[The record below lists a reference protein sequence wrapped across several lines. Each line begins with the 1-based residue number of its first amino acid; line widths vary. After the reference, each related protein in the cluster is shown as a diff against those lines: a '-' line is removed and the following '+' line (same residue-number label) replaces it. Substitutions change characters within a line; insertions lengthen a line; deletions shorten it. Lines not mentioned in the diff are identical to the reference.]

1 MITRLPFRQR
11 TPSLLLICALLCVTL
26 TALSLNTSALALDQ
40 SLENGAFHVV
50 ISSSGNYQIEALQ
63 SGWQF
68 QGSLGAPVSGIQR
81 HRGSDRVGN
90 FQELSFVY
98 QHSGLRQGSFRVYVQ
113 KPVLECEMKMIHS
126 GANQGAFPDFQKLPS
141 DIYQLGF
148 QAVPHAIYSFG
159 SLGSEGPWVL
169 FDGKLNSLIIS
180 PADHF
185 FVSEMRADST
195 GVTSGITSSV
205 ADLPAG
211 FSHRTIFVAGKGIDT
226 TFTAW
231 GRAMREI
238 GVSVAPSNTADV
250 LLRKLSYWTDHGAAY
265 FYDFDPALGYPGTLF
280 AVKNKFAQLGLPLGA
295 MQLDSWFY
303 PKGKNADWHR
313 TKWTFG
319 VGGTYLYQVD
329 KDLFPNGLET
339 FDRRLDL
346 PLITHAR
353 WIDRSSPYRK
363 QYRMSGDVIIDP
375 GYWESTARWLHNA
388 NVQVYEQDWLGRYAK
403 TALNLT
409 DPELFHDQMAR
420 AMRKYGLTMQYC
432 MALPADF
439 MQGTRYGNLT
449 TIRTS
454 HDRFERKDWDMFL
467 YDSRLASALGIWPW
481 TDVFRSSEEGNLLL
495 ATLSAGPVGV
505 GDSLDEIN
513 IADLLHSVR
522 LDGVIVKPDV
532 TVRPLDRMYLADA
545 RGENSPMVASTWTSF
560 GKSRVAYILAYPRQ
574 QTQQQV
580 ELRPSELGFRGAVYA
595 YDWRTG
601 HGERITAQDT
611 YRMVFQ
617 QGWDYAVIA
626 PIGPSGMALIGDTAQ
641 FVTAGKCRIPRFSDD
656 GRMRIRVA
664 FASGETS
671 RTITVYSPRRPKV
684 KSITGKSIG
693 RSYSDGLFTLTL
705 SPAQNNTAQVVLY
718 Q

>member
-1 MITRLPFRQR
+1 MSTRLPFAQR
-11 TPSLLLICALLCVTL
+11 TLSPFSMGALCVFLVTLGL
-26 TALSLNTSALALDQ
+26 TASALGQHQ
-40 SLENGAFHVV
+40 SLKDRAFRVEV
-50 ISSSGNYQIEALQ
+50 SSSGNYQIEALQ
-63 SGWQF
+63 SGWRLN
-68 QGSLGAPVSGIQR
+68 GSLGAAARRIQH
-81 HRGSDRVGN
+81 HRGTDRIGS
-90 FQELSFVY
+90 FQELTFTYES
-98 QHSGLRQGSFRVYVQ
+98 SGLREGGFRVYENR
-113 KPVLECEMKMIHS
+113 PVLECEMKMIHS
-126 GANQGAFPDFQKLPS
+126 GANKGAFPEFQNLPS

-195 GVTSGITSSV
+195 GVTSGITSAV

-211 FSHRTIFVAGKGIDT
+211 FSHRTIFLAGKGIDT

-238 GVSVAPSNTADV
+238 GGSVAPSNTADI

-265 FYDFDPALGYPGTLF
+265 FYDYDPALGYPGTLL
-280 AVKNKFAQLGLPLGA
+280 AVKNKFAELGLPLGA

-319 VGGTYLYQVD
+319 VGGAYLYQAD
-329 KDLFPNGLET
+329 KNLFPNGLET
-339 FDRRLDL
+339 FDRSLGL

-375 GYWESTARWLHNA
+375 RYWESTARWLHDA
-388 NVQVYEQDWLGRYAK
+388 NVHIYEQDWLGRYAK

-409 DPELFHDQMAR
+409 DPELFHDDMAR

-439 MQGTRYGNLT
+439 MQGTHYGNLT

-505 GDSLDEIN
+505 GDSLDEIDV
-513 IADLLHSVR
+513 ADLLHSVR
-522 LDGVIVKPDV
+522 RDGVIVKPDV

-545 RGENSPMVASTWTSF
+545 RSGNSPMVANTWTNF
-560 GKSRVAYILAYPRQ
+560 GKSRVAYVFAYPRQ

-595 YDWRTG
+595 YDWRTR
-601 HGERITAQDT
+601 HGERIPAQDA
-611 YRMVFQ
+611 YRMIFQ
-617 QGWDYAVIA
+617 QGWDYAVIS

-641 FVTAGKCRIPRFSDD
+641 FVTAGKSRIPRFSDD
-656 GRMRIRVA
+656 GRMRVAVA
-664 FASGETS
+664 FASGEKS
-671 RTITVYSPRRPKV
+671 RTITVYSPQRPKV
-684 KSITGKSIG
+684 KSITGETIG
-693 RSYSDGLFTLTL
+693 QSYSDGLFTLTL
-705 SPAQNNTAQVVLY
+705 SPTQNDTAQVVLY

>member
-1 MITRLPFRQR
+1 
-11 TPSLLLICALLCVTL
+11 
-26 TALSLNTSALALDQ
+26 
-40 SLENGAFHVV
+40 
-50 ISSSGNYQIEALQ
+50 
-63 SGWQF
+63 
-68 QGSLGAPVSGIQR
+68 
-81 HRGSDRVGN
+81 
-90 FQELSFVY
+90 
-98 QHSGLRQGSFRVYVQ
+98 
-113 KPVLECEMKMIHS
+113 MIHS
-126 GANQGAFPDFQKLPS
+126 GENKGAFPEFQKLPGG
-141 DIYQLGF
+141 IYQLGF

-159 SLGSEGPWVL
+159 SLGSAGPWVL

-180 PADHF
+180 STDHF
-185 FVSEMRADST
+185 FVSDMRANST
-195 GVTSGITSSV
+195 AVTSGIMPII

-238 GVSVAPSNTADV
+238 GGSAAPSNTADA

-265 FYDFDPALGYPGTLF
+265 FYNYDPALGYPGTLL

-303 PKGKNADWHR
+303 PKGKSADWHR

-319 VGGTYLYQVD
+319 VGGAYLYQAD
-329 KDLFPNGLET
+329 KGLFPDGLES
-339 FDRRLDL
+339 FDRSLGL

-375 GYWESTARWLHNA
+375 KYWESTARWLHEA

-409 DPELFHDQMAR
+409 DPELFHDEMAR

-439 MQGTRYGNLT
+439 MQATHYGNLT

-505 GDSLDEIN
+505 GDSLAEIDV
-513 IADLLHSVR
+513 ADLLHSVR
-522 LDGVIVKPDV
+522 RDGVIVKPDV
-532 TVRPLDRMYLADA
+532 TIRPLDRMYLADA
-545 RGENSPMVASTWTSF
+545 RGENSPMIASTWTSF
-560 GKSRVAYILAYPRQ
+560 GKSRVAYVFSYPRQ
-574 QTQQQV
+574 QTQQQA
-580 ELRPSELGFRGAVYA
+580 ELRPSELGLRGAVYA

-601 HGERITAQDT
+601 RGERINAQDV
-611 YRMVFQ
+611 YRMTFQ
-617 QGWDYAVIA
+617 QGWDYAVIS
-626 PIGPSGMALIGDTAQ
+626 PIGPSGMAFVGDTEQ
-641 FVTAGKCRIPRFSDD
+641 FVTAGKGRIPQFSDS
-656 GRMRIRVA
+656 GAMRITIA
-664 FASGETS
+664 FTPGEKS
-671 RTITVYSPRRPKV
+671 RTITVYSTRKPKIRN
-684 KSITGKSIG
+684 ITGKAINQ
-693 RSYSDGLFTLTL
+693 SYSDDLLKLTL
-705 SPAQNNTAQVVLY
+705 SPAQNGTAEVVLAR
-718 Q
+718 